1 MSVDPDSLPPVRR
14 ARVRAWARRRRS
26 TELVYR
32 AVVLAIGAFLVG
44 AGLVMLVLP
53 GPGWA
58 AVIVGLVVLA
68 SEYAWAR
75 GPLDAVKR
83 AASAAAKQASD
94 PARRRLTM
102 AITGAL
108 ALLAGAGAS
117 WYVFSYGWSVEG
129 LRWLPF
135 V

>member
-1 MSVDPDSLPPVRR
+1 MSFDRDPLPPVRR
-14 ARVRAWARRRRS
+14 ARLRAWARRRRS

-58 AVIVGLVVLA
+58 AVIFGLVVLA
-68 SEYAWAR
+68 SEYTWAR
-75 GPLDAVKR
+75 RPLDAVKR
-83 AASAAAKQASD
+83 AAYAAAKQASD

-117 WYVFSYGWSVEG
+117 WYVVSYGWSVEG